1 MPIIE
6 LGLISKPLEDTLK
19 IDRIPVESPDGSRV
33 DFTLPNGDSYVSG
46 TLTVHIDGLKFR
58 KANITKTSDTTFR
71 TSIAPDADETLEISY
86 IKK

>member
-1 MPIIE
+1 MPITE

-19 IDRIPVESPDGSRV
+19 IDLIPIESPDGSRV
-33 DFTLPNGDSYVSG
+33 DFTLPNGDAYVSG
-46 TLTVHIDGLKFR
+46 TLTVYIDGLKFR
-58 KANITKTSDTTFR
+58 KANITETSDTTFR